1 LFDVSGGRFR
11 PRGLGVHV
19 AGKYSMPYE
28 LIWKWNH
35 QTGAS
40 AAAKKPLNSPVRLTN
55 IGFNI
60 IPSVKPAFR
69 QRRRKSNFLS

>member
-1 LFDVSGGRFR
+1 LFDVAGGRFR
-11 PRGLGVHV
+11 PRGWGIHV

-28 LIWKWNH
+28 LIWNG
-35 QTGAS
+35 TIRPGAS
-40 AAAKKPLNSPVRLTN
+40 AAAKEPLNSPVRLTN